1 MTTPEFSNEFD
12 VLYNNVM
19 SNQAPGLDE
28 YEKSVFLT
36 KAQSEI
42 LKNYFNPKGN
52 KYGEG
57 FDDNEKRQIDFS
69 NIMKSITL
77 TSSSGSTGTI
87 NTAKIGTTDVVVT
100 GVVRKSDS
108 ELIDFNKLTA
118 GTYTISNKTTYSFE
132 ITIATIVYVIT
143 VNSDISAVTGSFI
156 ITATSVSINKID
168 SRSVL
173 YQMPTDIMFI
183 LNENLI
189 TTGNKL
195 LTIVPLR
202 FDEYSRLMS
211 KPYKRPL
218 KNQAWRLMN
227 SVSTGKTVE
236 VITNLGDNISLYT
249 IRYVKR
255 PRPIILVN
263 LADTYSN
270 VSINGI
276 STISEC
282 ELDPILHP
290 EILQRAV
297 ELAKAAYTGDIK
309 SSVELGQRNE

>member
-69 NIMKSITL
+69 NIMRSITL

-87 NTAKIGTTDVVVT
+87 NTAEIGTTDVVVT

-118 GTYTISNKTTYSFE
+118 GTYAISNKTTYSFE

-143 VNSDISAVTGSFI
+143 VNSDISAVTGSFV
-156 ITATSVSINKID
+156 ITATSVTINKID

-255 PRPIILVN
+255 PRPIVLVN